1 MATDLYVQERV
12 SQLPKIEHHS
22 GDLARNQNPG
32 LIIRAASSFLK
43 DNMMDEVASK
53 KRTYEICVD
62 AAQQHPRKRKL
73 VSLFD
78 ANEVAKRLAGLKTHG
93 RLSVAAGDHGDEV
106 TAWVGESIAR
116 SDKYIRLWNE
126 EKNSKRTA
134 NRFGTSMERGF

>member
-32 LIIRAASSFLK
+32 LLNRDASSFLK
-43 DNMMDEVASK
+43 DNMTDEVASK
-53 KRTYEICVD
+53 KRTYEICMD

-73 VSLFD
+73 VCLFD

-93 RLSVAAGDHGDEV
+93 QLSATADDHGDEV
-106 TAWVGESIAR
+106 TAWIGESIAR
-116 SDKYIRLWNE
+116 SDNYIRLWNE
-126 EKNSKRTA
+126 KKTSERTA
-134 NRFGTSMERGF
+134 NRFGTSMG